1 MTDFEIHAIIK
12 TMLSWIIRRSGNT
25 EMVEDK
31 MNTIDKTI
39 DAIAQNIMYATKSCK
54 QVKHKDK
61 SQSTLFLRTNENP
74 QVV

>member
-1 MTDFEIHAIIK
+1 MTDFEIPTILK
-12 TMLSWIIRRSGNT
+12 TMLSWIIIRSGNT

-54 QVKHKDK
+54 
-61 SQSTLFLRTNENP
+61 
-74 QVV
+74 